1 MKKKSAN
8 NPSSSTRRFSSVFVV
23 IAFVLAMVT
32 DGCYHKK
39 TPSSFHLP
47 DSIQEAQ
54 ISKRLLSNHD
64 SLIEEAKTVR
74 SEWHGGTNPI
84 DSFNFRVRHHYSQG
98 FNFVVRTDTLMLIR
112 QQPEETVN
120 KLEIDSFP
128 VIQGKSMA
136 VADIRIVPNDSIDS
150 VWVQLATEDFAFGW
164 IQEGRLLKNVDP
176 DDPISQFISMFS
188 NSHLLIFLVVI
199 SLIAVGYLMRKIH
212 RRNANIVHWNDINSF
227 YPTLLALIV
236 ALSAAFY
243 ASIQLF
249 APETWREFYFHPSLN
264 PFSQPLLLNIF
275 LVLVWGMLI
284 IGIAALD
291 DVRRLLKS
299 GDAVLYLSGLAAVC
313 AVNYIVFSI
322 LTLYYIG
329 YLLLIVYIYYAV
341 RVWYRKH
348 SDTYECGNCGAR
360 LHRKGRCPHCGV
372 INE

>member
-8 NPSSSTRRFSSVFVV
+8 NPSSSTRRFSSVFVI

-32 DGCYHKK
+32 GGCYHKK

-54 ISKRLLSNHD
+54 ISKRILSNHD
-64 SLIEEAKTVR
+64 SLMEEAKTVR

-84 DSFNFRVRHHYSQG
+84 DSFNFRVKHHYSQG

-313 AVNYIVFSI
+313 AVNYIVFSV

>member
-1 MKKKSAN
+1 
-8 NPSSSTRRFSSVFVV
+8 
-23 IAFVLAMVT
+23 MVT